1 MVTVEVPAVAV
12 ALAVKVS
19 TLVAV
24 VGLVPY
30 ATVTPL
36 GKPVAAKVTE
46 PVNPP
51 TSVTVTVSVAVLP
64 WASDNVLADGASVK
78 LGVVADPLMLQEVL
92 FNRNEVGIAL
102 VTLFQVPLNPRLV

>member
-78 LGVVADPLMLQEVL
+78 LGVVEP
-92 FNRNEVGIAL
+92 
-102 VTLFQVPLNPRLV
+102 PLNGN

>member
-1 MVTVEVPAVAV
+1 MKPAALTVRLIVVVAVVVPEVPVMVTVEVPAVAV

-36 GKPVAAKVTE
+36 GKPVAARVTE

-51 TSVTVTVSVAVLP
+51 TSVTEIVSVAVLP
-64 WASDNVLADGASVK
+64 
-78 LGVVADPLMLQEVL
+78 
-92 FNRNEVGIAL
+92 
-102 VTLFQVPLNPRLV
+102 